1 MAYQSKVDCASGR
14 FAGLKAL
21 VCCQDPVHDTICSDH
36 FIDLADAV
44 ELIDSLTLQVWT

>member
-1 MAYQSKVDCASGR
+1 MAYQSKVDCGSGR

-21 VCCQDPVHDTICSDH
+21 VCCQDPVHNTIGSGH